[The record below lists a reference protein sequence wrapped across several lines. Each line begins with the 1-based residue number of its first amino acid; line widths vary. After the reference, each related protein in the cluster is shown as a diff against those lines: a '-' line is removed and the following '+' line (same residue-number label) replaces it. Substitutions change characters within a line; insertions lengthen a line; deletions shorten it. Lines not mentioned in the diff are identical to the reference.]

1 MKENKELLNWLNRES
16 SEEELMRLK
25 KDTNFKTLEK
35 IAYYSSQITTPEIDV
50 AQALQDL
57 NQKQQQYYSQG
68 NYGDYQF
75 TSLEDVINNF
85 IN

>member
-35 IAYYSSQITTPEIDV
+35 IAYYSSQIATPKIDV

-57 NQKQQQYYSQG
+57 NQKKRLNRAY
-68 NYGDYQF
+68 
-75 TSLEDVINNF
+75 
-85 IN
+85 